1 MNRNTAILSLLLALA
16 LIVFNV
22 WRKLHRRQRSDLY

>member
-1 MNRNTAILSLLLALA
+1 MKLKNLLALLLALA

>member
-1 MNRNTAILSLLLALA
+1 MKKFLALLLALA